1 MVELGGKSQRKT
13 SEDRDF
19 IALFWQCAFF
29 FFFLRCGYHS
39 DEQVGMWSHCSYE
52 VNIWCHAHSVTGEM
66 ALL

>member
-1 MVELGGKSQRKT
+1 MKT
-13 SEDRDF
+13 GILLHYSGSVP
-19 IALFWQCAFF
+19 F

-52 VNIWCHAHSVTGEM
+52 VNIWCHARSVTGEM